1 MNSEKPKSPQAHLK
15 NGELADYLDRKL
27 SGEELLRAEAHLADC
42 DYCCEQVIVA
52 TRSLSDLE
60 QKSRRPLMM
69 WTGLAAAT
77 LAGVLIL
84 APGLRGPDT
93 AQEPILRDGSGALSQ
108 AGEEPIEVLAPSLG
122 AELRRDSLHFAWRSI
137 APEALYSF
145 TVTDAVGDV
154 IWEGTTKDTALDLT
168 SRIMIDDGK
177 RYFWYVDALFGEGRS
192 ASTGVREFS
201 AAE

>member
-93 AQEPILRDGSGALSQ
+93 AQEPILRDGCA
-108 AGEEPIEVLAPSLG
+108 
-122 AELRRDSLHFAWRSI
+122 
-137 APEALYSF
+137 
-145 TVTDAVGDV
+145 
-154 IWEGTTKDTALDLT
+154 
-168 SRIMIDDGK
+168 
-177 RYFWYVDALFGEGRS
+177 ALFGVGRS

>member
-1 MNSEKPKSPQAHLK
+1 MNSEKPKSPQDHLTSS
-15 NGELADYLDRKL
+15 ELADYLDRKL
-27 SGEELLRAEAHLADC
+27 SGDALRHAEAHLADC
-42 DYCCEQVIVA
+42 DECCEQVIVA
-52 TRSLSDLE
+52 TRSLSELE
-60 QKSRRPLMM
+60 QKSRRPLLM

-77 LAGVLIL
+77 LAGVLII

-93 AQEPILRDGSGALSQ
+93 AQEPILRDGSGVLSQ

-177 RYFWYVDALFGEGRS
+177 RYFWYVDALFAEGRS
-192 ASTGVREFS
+192 ASTGVREFL
-201 AAE
+201 ATE